1 MKRDIRDFANDIL
14 LHIETAEKALER
26 AEKPL
31 KYPSEEVMLM
41 AYCLQIIGE
50 AVKNIPDETRKIYS
64 SIDWRKIAGMRD
76 VLIHSY
82 WGIDLEIVQLTV
94 VNRLPELKTV
104 VKQILEDYNLEEYNG

>member
-26 AEKPL
+26 VEKPL

-50 AVKNIPDETRKIYS
+50 AVKNIPDETKNMYS
-64 SIDWRKIAGMRD
+64 GIEWKKIAGMRD
-76 VLIHSY
+76 VLIHNY
-82 WGIDLEIVQLTV
+82 WGIDLEIVERTV
-94 VNRLPELKTV
+94 VNRLPELKSV
-104 VKQILEDYNLEEYNG
+104 VKQILKDYNLEE

>member
-1 MKRDIRDFANDIL
+1 MKRDIRDFANDIQ

-50 AVKNIPDETRKIYS
+50 AVKRIPDEIKNTYAS
-64 SIDWRKIAGMRD
+64 VDWKKIAGMRD

-82 WGIDLEIVQLTV
+82 WGIDLEIIQLTV
-94 VNRLPELKTV
+94 INRLPELKTV
-104 VKQILEDYNLEEYNG
+104 VKQILEDYNLE